1 MMPASPHGRRPRR
14 CRPSEER
21 AARRRGPESK
31 RHPAG
36 CRRRHRPRSPG
47 RQRRRRAGAGPGG
60 AMGKRPLRAERPVL
74 PRPRAAVLSARWGL
88 TAEFGMGSGDPP
100 LHGSARGRRSRAAL
114 YEPLPGGGGTAPAPP
129 WRPHARDGSRSATC
143 LYEDVR
149 RRARAISSARLSRSP
164 CLQLRPIDLVVYE
177 GPYRRGS
184 SSRRRLPT

>member
-1 MMPASPHGRRPRR
+1 MAGDPVDPAPLRSGPRR
-14 CRPSEER
+14 DEAQKAKGTPQGAEDGIGPV
-21 AARRRGPESK
+21 RRGVS
-31 RHPAG
+31 
-36 CRRRHRPRSPG
+36 
-47 RQRRRRAGAGPGG
+47 AGAGPERARG